1 MNGMY
6 LRHSLMVWVV
16 FLWVNLPAG
25 AQQAQPSEKT
35 AKQAVPTPVASGAV
49 APAPAGQ
56 EAPGMNYKYES
67 KGRRDPFRNLDVVTS
82 VQAASVPIVRP
93 PGLKGQLVSEI
104 TLVGIVKKKG
114 VYTALSTGYRGK
126 TFFIHSNDDLYDGKV
141 IEIRNDAVIVT
152 QYLTD
157 SHGKKIT
164 QQIVKKLY
172 PTRGEG
178 KDAK

>member
-1 MNGMY
+1 MSGMK
-6 LRHSLMVWVV
+6 LRLSLMVWMALIWMSP
-16 FLWVNLPAG
+16 FAKG
-25 AQQAQPSEKT
+25 QQAEPSSKT
-35 AKQAVPTPVASGAV
+35 AKEAVPSPAASGAAV
-49 APAPAGQ
+49 APPAGQ
-56 EAPGMNYKYES
+56 EVPAMNYKYEA

-82 VQAASVPIVRP
+82 VQSASAPIVRP
-93 PGLKGQLVSEI
+93 PGIKGQLVSEI

-114 VYTALSTGYRGK
+114 IYTALSTGYRGK

-141 IEIRNDAVIVT
+141 IEIRNDAVIIN

>member
-1 MNGMY
+1 MNGKN
-6 LRHSLMVWVV
+6 LFLSLMVWVV
-16 FLWVNLPAG
+16 FLWVSPFAK
-25 AQQAQPSEKT
+25 AQHSEPSSKT
-35 AKQAVPTPVASGAV
+35 AKEAGPSPAAPAAPV
-49 APAPAGQ
+49 PAPAGQ
-56 EAPGMNYKYES
+56 EAPSMNYKYEA
-67 KGRRDPFRNLDVVTS
+67 KGRRDPFRNLDVVAS
-82 VQAASVPIVRP
+82 VQAASAPIVRP

-141 IEIRNDAVIVT
+141 IEIRNDTVIMN

-178 KDAK
+178 TDAK

>member
-1 MNGMY
+1 MNGKN
-6 LRHSLMVWVV
+6 LRLSLMVWVV
-16 FLWVNLPAG
+16 FLWISPFAKAQHSEPSSKSVKEAGPSPAVS
-25 AQQAQPSEKT
+25 AA
-35 AKQAVPTPVASGAV
+35 PV
-49 APAPAGQ
+49 PAPAAQ
-56 EAPGMNYKYES
+56 EAPSMNYKYEA
-67 KGRRDPFRNLDVVTS
+67 KGRRDPFRNLDVVAS

-114 VYTALSTGYRGK
+114 VYTALSTGFHGK
-126 TFFIHSNDDLYDGKV
+126 TFFIHPNDDLYDGKV
-141 IEIRNDAVIVT
+141 VEIRNDTVIMN

-157 SHGKKIT
+157 SHGKKVT

-178 KDAK
+178 TDAK

>member
-1 MNGMY
+1 MK
-6 LRHSLMVWVV
+6 LRLSLLVLMASIWMSP
-16 FLWVNLPAG
+16 FAK
-25 AQQAQPSEKT
+25 AQQAEPSAKT
-35 AKQAVPTPVASGAV
+35 AKEAGSSPAASSEAAV
-49 APAPAGQ
+49 APAGQ
-56 EAPGMNYKYES
+56 EVPVMNYKYEA

-82 VQAASVPIVRP
+82 VQAASAPIVRP
-93 PGLKGQLVSEI
+93 PGIKGQLVSEI

-141 IEIRNDAVIVT
+141 IEIRNDAVIIS

>member
-1 MNGMY
+1 MSRKN
-6 LRHSLMVWVV
+6 LFLSLMVLVA
-16 FLWVNLPAG
+16 FLWVSPFAK
-25 AQQAQPSEKT
+25 AQHAEPSPKT
-35 AKQAVPTPVASGAV
+35 AKEAGPTPTAPAAPVA
-49 APAPAGQ
+49 APAGQ
-56 EAPGMNYKYES
+56 EAPAMNYKYEA
-67 KGRRDPFRNLDVVTS
+67 KGRRDPFRNLDVATS
-82 VQAASVPIVRP
+82 VQAASAPIVRP

-114 VYTALSTGYRGK
+114 LYTALSTGYRGK

-141 IEIRNDAVIVT
+141 IEIRNDTVILN

-178 KDAK
+178 TDAK

>member
-1 MNGMY
+1 MNGMN
-6 LRHSLMVWVV
+6 LRLSLMVWVV
-16 FLWVNLPAG
+16 LLWMSPFAK
-25 AQQAQPSEKT
+25 AQQAESSAKTPPQTGPSP
-35 AKQAVPTPVASGAV
+35 AAPAAVVPTS
-49 APAPAGQ
+49 AGQ
-56 EAPGMNYKYES
+56 EVPVMNYKYEA

-82 VQAASVPIVRP
+82 VQSASVPIVRP

-114 VYTALSTGYRGK
+114 FYTALSTGYRGK

-141 IEIRNDAVIVT
+141 VEIRNDAVIMN

-178 KDAK
+178 TDAK

>member
-1 MNGMY
+1 MNGKN
-6 LRHSLMVWVV
+6 LFLSLAVGVV
-16 FLWVNLPAG
+16 FLWVSPFAK
-25 AQQAQPSEKT
+25 AQHSEPSPKT
-35 AKQAVPTPVASGAV
+35 AKEEGPP
-49 APAPAGQ
+49 PAPTAASVPPLAGQ
-56 EAPGMNYKYES
+56 EAPSMNYKYEA
-67 KGRRDPFRNLDVVTS
+67 KGRRDPFRNLDVLAS
-82 VQAASVPIVRP
+82 VQTASAPIVRP

-126 TFFIHSNDDLYDGKV
+126 TFFIHPNDDLYDGKV
-141 IEIRNDAVIVT
+141 VEIRNDRVIMN

-178 KDAK
+178 TDAK

>member
-1 MNGMY
+1 MY
-6 LRHSLMVWVV
+6 LRLSLMVFVV
-16 FLWVNLPAG
+16 YLWVSPLAE
-25 AQQAQPSEKT
+25 AQQAEQSVKT
-35 AKQAVPTPVASGAV
+35 AKTVPSPPAPPVTA
-49 APAPAGQ
+49 APPPAGQ
-56 EAPGMNYKYES
+56 EAPSMNYKYEA

-82 VQAASVPIVRP
+82 VQSASAPIVRP

-141 IEIRNDAVIVT
+141 IEIRNDVVIIN

-157 SHGKKIT
+157 THGKKIA
-164 QQIVKKLY
+164 QQVVKKLY

>member
-1 MNGMY
+1 MNGMK
-6 LRHSLMVWVV
+6 LRLSLVVWLV
-16 FLWVNLPAG
+16 FAWMSPFAT
-25 AQQAQPSEKT
+25 AQQTQPSARITKDAGSRPASADT
-35 AKQAVPTPVASGAV
+35 AV
-49 APAPAGQ
+49 PAPAGQ
-56 EAPGMNYKYES
+56 ESPAMNYKYEA
-67 KGRRDPFRNLDVVTS
+67 KGRRDPFRNLDVQTS
-82 VQAASVPIVRP
+82 VQAASAPIVRP

-126 TFFIHSNDDLYDGKV
+126 TFFIRTSDDLYDGKV
-141 IEIRNDAVIVT
+141 IEIRNDAVIMN

-164 QQIVKKLY
+164 KQIVKKLY

-178 KDAK
+178 TDAK

>member
-1 MNGMY
+1 
-6 LRHSLMVWVV
+6 
-16 FLWVNLPAG
+16 
-25 AQQAQPSEKT
+25 
-35 AKQAVPTPVASGAV
+35 
-49 APAPAGQ
+49 
-56 EAPGMNYKYES
+56 
-67 KGRRDPFRNLDVVTS
+67 
-82 VQAASVPIVRP
+82 VQAASAPIVRP

-104 TLVGIVKKKG
+104 ILVGIVKKKG

-141 IEIRNDAVIVT
+141 VEIRTDAVIMN

-178 KDAK
+178 TDAK